1 MGKETMHDLKKF
13 LAPFPASVKKT
24 TIWLREWV
32 WDLCPACNELMYDN
46 YNALVTGFGLSDKA
60 GDAFCSIAIYS
71 EYVNFGFLRGTEITD
86 PEKRL
91 TGKGSLYRYITVK
104 NKEEFP
110 KTYMKKLLKEA
121 YVNALVRMKGDKQTI
136 KGLTMTKS
144 VAAKKRR
151 PQ

>member
-13 LAPFPASVKKT
+13 LAPFPANVKET
-24 TIWLREWV
+24 TFWLREWI
-32 WDLCPACNELMYDN
+32 WDLYPACNELIYDN
-46 YNALVTGFGLSDKA
+46 YNALVTGFGVSDKA
-60 GDAFCSIAIYS
+60 SDAFCSIAVYS
-71 EYVNFGFLRGTEITD
+71 EYVNFGFLRGTEIAD
-86 PEKRL
+86 PEKIL

-104 NKEEFP
+104 NKEDFP

-136 KGLTMTKS
+136 KGLTITKS

-151 PQ
+151 PR